1 MQDGKRIELLATEKG
16 LLVKGDDNKSLEKGD
31 VIQYKTNTKN
41 EISTIRVLLDISK
54 KDTQFEESPA
64 TDMNVIYGKVT
75 AKFPSSM
82 NITVNDGAEKN
93 IAFGDAKI
101 YLVDNSKSSNIV
113 VEATTGR
120 HPEV

>member
-1 MQDGKRIELLATEKG
+1 
-16 LLVKGDDNKSLEKGD
+16 
-31 VIQYKTNTKN
+31 
-41 EISTIRVLLDISK
+41 
-54 KDTQFEESPA
+54 
-64 TDMNVIYGKVT
+64 MNVIHGKVT

-113 VEATTGR
+113 VEATTGDIQKFDDADPY
-120 HPEV
+120 HVLVKTYKDVVQEIIVVKL